1 MKYYAEI
8 ESDFFLPVNI
18 RKKINHTLDNS
29 KLPKTF
35 YDKYQIINDL
45 IPKIKKLFAKI
56 SFNTFLNN
64 PNYDDY
70 NKENFTHLLKIYQN
84 KSQLISSNLHE
95 KLTLLE
101 SKESIQCWANICDFI
116 YMVDNTLIDKDTFIS
131 IMQLFNEALID
142 IGEID
147 GSLRKIYLPNKWLLT
162 SRGFLYN
169 MQTTAH
175 EAGSFKNYYIEK
187 TNWFLT
193 KTQSLPHKNN
203 TTIKKINPY
212 PELIDSSIILK
223 SGYIRYNILDDL
235 LHFRDYYHFNKK
247 VYDPKI
253 IMSSIGMIEL
263 RKDLMG
269 FFDNLELYTDYPQD
283 NLRKSISMTN
293 GNYLD
298 FLIRCCG
305 VSKIASF
312 PYKTIITSSL
322 TAKNDFE
329 EYLEKDFNVCFIPP
343 IIINREKRMVEELN
357 MCSPIVNEYIKH
369 KVIYEDDLDKGKV
382 YTNYLKF

>member
-8 ESDFFLPVNI
+8 ESEFFLPVNNI
-18 RKKINHTLDNS
+18 KKINHTLDNS

-35 YDKYQIINDL
+35 YDKYKIINDL
-45 IPKIKKLFAKI
+45 IPKIKKLFAKF
-56 SFNTFLNN
+56 SFNTFFNN

-70 NKENFTHLLKIYQN
+70 NKKYFAHLLKIYQK
-84 KSQLISSNLHE
+84 KSQLISSRLHE

-116 YMVDNTLIDKDTFIS
+116 HMVDNTLIDKDTFIS
-131 IMQLFNEALID
+131 IMQLLNEALID
-142 IGEID
+142 IGKID
-147 GSLRKIYLPNKWLLT
+147 GSLSKHYLPDKWLLT
-162 SRGFLYN
+162 SKGFLYN

-175 EAGSFKNYYIEK
+175 ETGSFKNYYLEK

-193 KTQSLPHKNN
+193 KTQPLPHKNN
-203 TTIKKINPY
+203 TIIEKINPC
-212 PELIDSSIILK
+212 PELNDPSIILK
-223 SGYIRYNILDDL
+223 NGYISCNVIDEL
-235 LHFRDYYHFNKK
+235 LHFIDYYHFNKK

-263 RKDLMG
+263 CKDLMF
-269 FFDNLELYTDYPQD
+269 FFDKLELYTDYPKD
-283 NLRKSISMTN
+283 NLRKSISITN

-322 TAKNDFE
+322 TAKKDFE
-329 EYLEKDFNVCFIPP
+329 EYLEKDFNVCFVPP

-357 MCSPIVNEYIKH
+357 MDSPIVSEYIKH
-369 KVIYEDDLDKGKV
+369 KVICEDDLDKGKI